1 MVPDINFLLVGNSRL
16 HWAKYS
22 KNQSIFFHTKKEQ
35 KVPAN
40 IDLDQ
45 LIWASVGKLPNF
57 LLKKENE
64 IKTKDIQLSNLPDYF
79 GVDRAFACIAALKII
94 ENPKKKD
101 LLIADFGTILSI
113 TKLNSNGSIIGGQL
127 LPGFLTQLK
136 SMEQNTKNLKVP
148 KKYDIPI
155 KDFLIN
161 TEEAIL
167 KGVINSLTGVI
178 NSLFNPEKD
187 ILIICGGDSQL
198 LTKSLKTKD
207 INLSNLPDY
216 FGIDR
221 ALACLAAQKIIENP
235 LKKDLL
241 IADFGTILSITKL
254 NSNGS
259 IIGGQLTPGFLTQ
272 LKSMEQNTKN
282 LTVPKKYDIP
292 IKDFLINTE
301 EAILKGVINSLTG
314 VIHSLFNPEKDIL
327 VICGG
332 DSELL
337 TKSLKTQKENIINA
351 PDLVMEG
358 MIIHYLSIK
367 N

>member
-1 MVPDINFLLVGNSRL
+1 MVPDINFLLIGNSRL

-22 KNQSIFFHTKKEQ
+22 KDQSKFFHTKKEE
-35 KVPAN
+35 KVPEN

-64 IKTKDIQLSNLPDYF
+64 I
-79 GVDRAFACIAALKII
+79 
-94 ENPKKKD
+94 
-101 LLIADFGTILSI
+101 
-113 TKLNSNGSIIGGQL
+113 
-127 LPGFLTQLK
+127 
-136 SMEQNTKNLKVP
+136 
-148 KKYDIPI
+148 
-155 KDFLIN
+155 
-161 TEEAIL
+161 
-167 KGVINSLTGVI
+167 
-178 NSLFNPEKD
+178 
-187 ILIICGGDSQL
+187 
-198 LTKSLKTKD
+198 KTKD

-292 IKDFLINTE
+292 IKDFCINTE
-301 EAILKGVINSLTG
+301 EAILKGVINSLSG
-314 VIHSLFNPEKDIL
+314 VINSLFNPEKDIL
-327 VICGG
+327 IICGG
-332 DSELL
+332 DSQLL
-337 TKSLKTQKENIINA
+337 KKSLKTKKENIINA
-351 PDLVMEG
+351 PNLVMEG
-358 MIIHYLSIK
+358 MIMHHLSVRK
-367 N
+367 LA

>member
-1 MVPDINFLLVGNSRL
+1 MVSDINFLLVGNSRL

-22 KNQSIFFHTKKEQ
+22 KNRSKFFHTKKEE
-35 KVPAN
+35 KVPEN

-64 IKTKDIQLSNLPDYF
+64 IKTKDIHLSNLPDYF
-79 GVDRAFACIAALKII
+79 GIDRALASLAALKII
-94 ENPKKKD
+94 ENPLKKD
-101 LLIADFGTILSI
+101 FLIADFGTILSI

-127 LPGFLTQLK
+127 IPGFLTQLK
-136 SMEQNTKNLKVP
+136 SMEQNTQNLTVP

-155 KDFLIN
+155 KDFSIN

-178 NSLFNPEKD
+178 NSLFNPA
-187 ILIICGGDSQL
+187 
-198 LTKSLKTKD
+198 
-207 INLSNLPDY
+207 N
-216 FGIDR
+216 
-221 ALACLAAQKIIENP
+221 
-235 LKKDLL
+235 
-241 IADFGTILSITKL
+241 
-254 NSNGS
+254 
-259 IIGGQLTPGFLTQ
+259 
-272 LKSMEQNTKN
+272 
-282 LTVPKKYDIP
+282 
-292 IKDFLINTE
+292 
-301 EAILKGVINSLTG
+301 
-314 VIHSLFNPEKDIL
+314 DIL

-337 TKSLKTQKENIINA
+337 TKSIKTHEENIINA

-358 MIIHYLSIK
+358 MIIHHLSIK